1 MTDKKEKYK
10 SSFGI
15 IRSNPRISGN
25 VKITVDASEN
35 LWLNSIDSNDEMSK
49 NQYKGFKI
57 SSDTNYAQDVYN
69 FFLQGKTPSNFIFGL
84 KNEDRLKDTYTNTLA
99 DQYDGF
105 YHAGATPL
113 ISDVYN
119 ENFTYLA
126 PFWLGKKIP
135 KYFVIFR
142 IDDPIDFSYVI
153 KVTSLEVGKIY
164 KVLEDYDVDPTSSNY
179 TKYTISS
186 AGTQYSAGE
195 VFTAASTSFDEIQGS
210 GNIIL
215 IDAEYNTAKIGNIQ
229 EHFVENILPKSS
241 IVSTYSLQE
250 NSKIGRYLR
259 RIQNFSNY
267 SQSLIDVRFEKD
279 SLTTYSGA
287 SIKDGVFA
295 NKGEYLYDIFGADS
309 NIIDFEEYITDGFRR
324 NGIVSYNLLNL
335 EFLFDDPDADLYSI
349 NRYFGLYVDD
359 IPTGNFQISG
369 DLFYN
374 QSTGVGNFPEPKS
387 SLQISKMM
395 TSPFYQENKDGIRIF
410 VETENVWGH
419 IPTSEDVH
427 VNDRLKILYVKDK
440 KDKFYSFKQIKDY
453 SGSATDNDKWG
464 FGTSQDNLIILKNK
478 NLDLSSFSGADPEKT
493 KEYKAELAKDSG
505 RSYSILR
512 IEGELTPNNAIV
524 LYHPFGQYIS
534 GNKRYDYFVA
544 SDMTYVKPGWGVGSF
559 TDESGA
565 YYFHPFGSKEKIAEA
580 IAGVLNRVNYKSYRA
595 FNIGNEIVIRTEGS
609 DLKNDEIFSVYIY
622 DDYYNQ
628 IDFTS
633 ADKIFINDIDSIDL
647 TVPYEF
653 IGGSKYHNTRIKLKN
668 EDAAKITT
676 SNYIKTNS
684 GLSKIKFIGKCID
697 EDESELST
705 GVIKDYFTHSILEI
719 EDHTHTILFGS
730 LGTIIVEQLI
740 EVETG
745 AFSIYSLKDLDID
758 FWSSTYGRTPT
769 EEYYRYVDIQPET
782 DSIRE
787 RIDYAVASD
796 AIVRYNG
803 LNYGQGATAGFIFRG
818 NTGVTS
824 YTLIQSS
831 STSRCNVVPSLY
843 VNSIDDAINNGIND
857 PLVDIDRFPG
867 FVGLQEIK
875 YLNDGDEIS
884 TKKEQMEFGKAVNEY
899 DVLKENYQR
908 GLTLKSRIN
917 PYITKWVYE
926 GGIDARGNEYRLN
939 SSNTFTPLNFSPS
952 FFSSGRDPLYFTNEW
967 YVLEKVPIDATSS
980 LLKNTSSYCPGP
992 SGGVSLSNLQNA
1004 DPSSRDYFEDYFTV
1018 DGEDY
1023 YSLDNVRF
1031 SDVRKKPVESFYTY
1045 FDYNQSSGYSE
1056 TLFRGVKVRIKERTD
1071 FSVQTSNRNSFKF
1084 GDQKFKDYKF
1094 TCVLKSI
1101 DDPDPYTVNAPI
1113 TFRVHQNDQF
1123 KTVTLL
1129 ITVVNNDSRFID
1141 SEKFTSLIYNSGTDA
1156 NASFSSA
1163 TGSWYYNPT
1172 GIYGGSDYFGLY
1184 SLKNKVRHSI
1194 RGGIGTTEYGRGLSG
1209 GVLFSED
1216 TYIKLSSGLNYSSRG
1231 TIGILPFV
1239 NFSTANGTGIVPIA
1253 SNPDYDT
1260 DLREEVK
1267 FYSPVTP
1274 VTGAGSRDALKLDGI
1289 IYPYTLF
1296 SPRRNTPGTYLMRA
1310 PWPVGTG
1317 KNYLNFN
1324 EVYYG
1329 GGTGYYFNYSS
1340 LGYAPPTFTEVP
1352 IPVPYTTIQNVAV
1365 YQSLAGENYWDSVFT
1380 KISFPEIYKLFRE
1393 DSRYIKYTRSYWD
1406 RNANQTVID
1415 SNTFVLE
1422 FVKPSSF
1429 LQTTRKLPIEE
1440 TVKPE
1445 DFSSTL
1451 VGYQIAEED
1460 ALTEFFRYGGGYS
1473 PKFRDVLHFNNVKND
1488 LFSYDRNTTGGFEF
1502 TVKLNEKTK
1511 NSSFYGV
1518 GSNYEILIDG
1528 SVRKKLR
1535 LVRGNTYYFNFEN
1548 FAALGYS
1555 ASPDLFPIKKN
1566 FVLSSVEN
1574 SGNSSDLYTEGFY
1587 FNSGLTGAYFTVPQD
1602 APENLYYE
1610 IQDEGYSG
1618 SLSIFTEGL
1627 EYKNVTLGV
1636 NKEFFGFIR
1645 NTNYYKYSKNNPFRI
1660 DPKSGYKPEYN
1671 LIGETPIDKRD
1682 LFMFESTW
1690 DPGRYKEYISSTS
1703 FSNVP
1708 GSKNMLEQKSFFGS
1722 KVMKTPN
1729 IIKES
1734 LQLKYDSSIA
1744 DVFNVQPD
1752 LYPKYEIIWEET
1764 ASEIKALLLVDRTA
1778 IKHFN
1783 NGGIGKKF
1791 YSLLVAEFGVGSETV
1806 LSDDVDE
1813 YVKLNIIPQYEAKE
1827 IGVWIKKIQKTDGI
1841 DLPPIVSNLA
1851 DFDKMKNGFVK
1862 STNNNI
1868 TKRGSLQYEF
1878 RLQKD
1883 PAYDYSVAF
1892 SFLIGKI

>member
-1 MTDKKEKYK
+1 MADKKEKYK

-25 VKITVDASEN
+25 VKITVDSSEN
-35 LWLNSIDSNDEMSK
+35 LWLNSIDSNDEMCK
-49 NQYKGFKI
+49 NQYKGFRI

-69 FFLQGKTPSNFIFGL
+69 FFLQGKTPYNFIFGL
-84 KNEDRLKDTYTNTLA
+84 KNEDRLKDTFTNSLV

-113 ISDVYN
+113 ISDAYN

-142 IDDPIDFSYVI
+142 IDDPIDFSYVV

-164 KVLEDYDVDPTSSNY
+164 KVLEDYDINSSASNY
-179 TKYTISS
+179 SKYTISS
-186 AGTQYSAGE
+186 GGSQYSAGG
-195 VFTAASTSFDEIQGS
+195 VFTALSTTFDEIQGS
-210 GNIIL
+210 GSVIL
-215 IDAEYNTAKIGNIQ
+215 INDGYNTAKIGNIQ
-229 EHFVENILPKSS
+229 EHLIDNILPKSS
-241 IVSTYSLQE
+241 IVSTYSLQN
-250 NSKIGRYLR
+250 NSKIGKYLR
-259 RIQNFSNY
+259 KIQNFSDY
-267 SQSLIDVRFEKD
+267 SQSLIDVKFEKD

-295 NKGEYLYDIFGADS
+295 KKGEYISDIFGADS

-324 NGIVSYNLLNL
+324 NGIISYNLLNL

-395 TSPFYQENKDGIRIF
+395 TSPFYQENKDGVRIF
-410 VETENVWGH
+410 IETENIWGH
-419 IPTSEDVH
+419 IPTSENVH
-427 VNDRLKILYVKDK
+427 INDRLKILYVKDK
-440 KDKFYSFKQIKDY
+440 KNKFYSFKQIKDY
-453 SGSATDNDKWG
+453 SESALNDDKWG
-464 FGTSQDNLIILKNK
+464 TGTSQENLIILKNK
-478 NLDLSSFSGADPEKT
+478 NLDLSCFSGINPEKT

-505 RSYSILR
+505 KSYIILR
-512 IEGELTPNNAIV
+512 IDGELTPNNAIV

-544 SDMTYVKPGWGVGSF
+544 SDMTYVKPGWGIGSF

-565 YYFHPFGSKEKIAEA
+565 YYFHPFGAKEKIAEA
-580 IAGVLNRVNYKSYRA
+580 IAGVLNSVNYKSYKV
-595 FNIGNEIVIRTEGS
+595 FNIGNEIVIRTQGS
-609 DLKNDEIFSVYIY
+609 DHKNNEIFSVYIY
-622 DDYYNQ
+622 NDYYNQ

-633 ADKIFINDIDSIDL
+633 TNKIFINDIDSTHL

-653 IGGSKYHNTRIKLKN
+653 IGGSKYHTTRVKLKK
-668 EDAAKITT
+668 EDAVKITT
-676 SNYIKTNS
+676 SNYLKTNS

-697 EDESELST
+697 DHESVLSS
-705 GVIKDYFTHSILEI
+705 GIIKDYSTHSIIEI

-730 LGTIIVEQLI
+730 LGTIIIESLVEI
-740 EVETG
+740 ESG
-745 AFSIYSLKDLDID
+745 GFSLYPLKDLDVD

-769 EEYYRYVDIQPET
+769 DEYYRYADIQPNT

-787 RIDYAVASD
+787 GIDYTVASG
-796 AIVRYNG
+796 AIVRYNSI
-803 LNYGQGATAGFIFRG
+803 NYGPSSSFIFRG
-818 NTGVTS
+818 VAGVTS

-831 STSRCNVVPSLY
+831 STARSNVISSLY
-843 VNSIDDAINNGIND
+843 VNSISDAITDGIND

-867 FVGLQEIK
+867 FAGLQEIK
-875 YLNDGDEIS
+875 YLNDGDKIS
-884 TKKEQMEFGKAVNEY
+884 TKKTQMEFGKAVNEY

-967 YVLEKVPIDATSS
+967 YVLEKVPIEATSS

-992 SGGVSLSNLQNA
+992 TGGISLSNLQNA

-1045 FDYNQSSGYSE
+1045 FDYNPSSGYSE

-1101 DDPDPYTVNAPI
+1101 DDPDPYIVNAPI
-1113 TFRVHQNDQF
+1113 TFKVHQNDQF

-1141 SEKFTSLIYNSGTDA
+1141 PEKFTSLLYNSETDA

-1184 SLKNKVRHSI
+1184 SLKNKVRHLI
-1194 RGGIGTTEYGRGLSG
+1194 RGGTTGNSEYDRITSG
-1209 GVLFSED
+1209 GVLFSSN

-1231 TIGILPFV
+1231 TIGILP
-1239 NFSTANGTGIVPIA
+1239 NINASTANGTGILPIA

-1260 DLREEVK
+1260 DLREEIK
-1267 FYSPVTP
+1267 FYSQITP
-1274 VTGAGSRDALKLDGI
+1274 VSGSGSRDALKLNGV
-1289 IYPYTLF
+1289 IYPYTFF
-1296 SPRRNTPGTYLMRA
+1296 SPKKDMPGTYSMRA
-1310 PWPVGTG
+1310 PWPVGAG
-1317 KNYLNFN
+1317 KNYINFN
-1324 EVYYG
+1324 EIYYG
-1329 GGTGYYFNYSS
+1329 GGTGYYFNYTS
-1340 LGYAPPTFTEVP
+1340 LGYSAPTFIEVP
-1352 IPVPYTTIQNVAV
+1352 IPVSYNTIDDVSV
-1365 YQSLAGENYWDSVFT
+1365 YQASAGDNYWDSVFN
-1380 KISFPEIYKLFRE
+1380 KLSFPEIYKLFRE
-1393 DSRYIKYTRSYWD
+1393 DSKYIKYTRSFWD
-1406 RNANQTVID
+1406 QNMEQTIID

-1422 FVKPSSF
+1422 LIKPSSF

-1440 TVKPE
+1440 TIKPE

-1473 PKFRDVLHFNNVKND
+1473 PRFRDVLHFNNIKND
-1488 LFSYDRNTTGGFEF
+1488 SFSYDKNTTGGFEF
-1502 TVKLNEKTK
+1502 TVSLNEKTK
-1511 NSSFYGV
+1511 NSFFYGV

-1528 SVRKKLR
+1528 LARKKLR
-1535 LVRGNTYYFNFEN
+1535 LIRGNTYYFNFEN
-1548 FAALGYS
+1548 FAALEYS

-1566 FVLSSVEN
+1566 FIFSSVKN
-1574 SGNSSDLYTEGFY
+1574 SGNTTDLYTDGFY
-1587 FNSGLTGAYFTVPQD
+1587 FNSGLTGAYFTVPQN

-1618 SLSIFTEGL
+1618 SLSIFNNGL

-1636 NKEFFGFIR
+1636 NKELFGFIK
-1645 NTNYYKYSKNNPFRI
+1645 NTNYYKYAKNNPFRI

-1671 LIGETPIDKRD
+1671 LIGETPIDKKD
-1682 LFMFESTW
+1682 LFIFESTW
-1690 DPGRYKEYISSTS
+1690 DSGRYKEYTSSTT
-1703 FSNVP
+1703 FLNLP

-1729 IIKES
+1729 TIKES

-1744 DVFNVQPD
+1744 DVFNIQPD
-1752 LYPKYEIIWEET
+1752 LYPKYEILWEET
-1764 ASEIKALLLVDRTA
+1764 ALEIKALLLVDRTTT
-1778 IKHFN
+1778 KHFN
-1783 NGGIGKKF
+1783 DGGIGKRF
-1791 YSLLVAEFGVGSETV
+1791 YSLLVSEFGVGSETV

-1813 YVKLNIIPQYEAKE
+1813 YIKLNIIPQYEAKE
-1827 IGVWIKKIQKTDGI
+1827 IGIWIKKIQKTEGI
-1841 DLPPIVSNLA
+1841 DLPPIISNLA

-1883 PAYDYSVAF
+1883 SAYDYSIAF